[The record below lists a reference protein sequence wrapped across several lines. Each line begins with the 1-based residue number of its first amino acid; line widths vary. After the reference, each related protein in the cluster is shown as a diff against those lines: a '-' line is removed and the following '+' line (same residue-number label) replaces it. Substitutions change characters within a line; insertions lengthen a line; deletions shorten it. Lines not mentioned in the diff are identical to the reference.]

1 MPAIFPACTNGGG
14 ACFGMPDVCFTP
26 VPPPVNQVPVPYPN
40 FGMPSQAV
48 RASTKVKFSGRDAL
62 TIQSEIPSS
71 SGDEAGV
78 RGGVI
83 SGCNMNKVTFKTG
96 SSKVKVEGQ
105 PCVHLTSMTSHN
117 GVNANMPSGQVI
129 APSQVNVIIS
139 P

>member
-1 MPAIFPACTNGGG
+1 
-14 ACFGMPDVCFTP
+14 
-26 VPPPVNQVPVPYPN
+26 
-40 FGMPSQAV
+40 
-48 RASTKVKFSGRDAL
+48 
-62 TIQSEIPSS
+62 
-71 SGDEAGV
+71 
-78 RGGVI
+78 
-83 SGCNMNKVTFKTG
+83 MNKVTFKTG